1 MQILKSSS
9 IFSNFRLFNSSS
21 KPKSFI
27 VFLQYFSAAS
37 SYSVSN
43 PSLFNYLVKDLNFS
57 EIQASSIS
65 DRFCH
70 VKSLEKTKSV
80 VNFLKSQ
87 GFSNAEI
94 ASTARWTP
102 QILFASV
109 EKQLRP
115 KVKFFQDLGLM
126 EPHIGKFFSM
136 NSTLL
141 TCSLDKK
148 LIPSIQFI
156 RKVLG
161 NNNEDLF
168 KVFSRC
174 NGFIARDCILK
185 LSRNIEYLESCGIVG
200 SQLSSLLRRQP
211 RIFRMRDSALRELVS
226 RALAMGFSTDSRMLV
241 HAIHTMNCLS
251 EETFKKKWELFNSF
265 GFSDDDCAT
274 MFRRAPGL
282 FRVSEEKLKL
292 GIEFFIDVAKFDKNV
307 LVSKP
312 FNLMFSLEDRVIPRY
327 KILQII
333 KSKKLLKKDKSFS
346 NILELTE
353 KDFLEFIS
361 RFTDDMEELLI
372 AYKAHLL
379 PTSSSSDDE
388 NTCQPSP

>member
-1 MQILKSSS
+1 
-9 IFSNFRLFNSSS
+9 
-21 KPKSFI
+21 
-27 VFLQYFSAAS
+27 
-37 SYSVSN
+37 
-43 PSLFNYLVKDLNFS
+43 
-57 EIQASSIS
+57 
-65 DRFCH
+65 
-70 VKSLEKTKSV
+70 
-80 VNFLKSQ
+80 
-87 GFSNAEI
+87 
-94 ASTARWTP
+94 
-102 QILFASV
+102 
-109 EKQLRP
+109 
-115 KVKFFQDLGLM
+115 M

-241 HAIHTMNCLS
+241 HAIHTMSCLS

-265 GFSDDDCAT
+265 GFSDDDCVT

-292 GIEFFIDVAKFDKNV
+292 GIKFFIDVAKFDKNV

-312 FNLMFSLEDRVIPRY
+312 FNLMLSLEDRVIPRY
-327 KILQII
+327 EVLQII

-353 KDFLEFIS
+353 NEFLEFIS

-379 PTSSSSDDE
+379 PTSSSDNE

>member
-1 MQILKSSS
+1 
-9 IFSNFRLFNSSS
+9 
-21 KPKSFI
+21 
-27 VFLQYFSAAS
+27 
-37 SYSVSN
+37 
-43 PSLFNYLVKDLNFS
+43 
-57 EIQASSIS
+57 
-65 DRFCH
+65 
-70 VKSLEKTKSV
+70 
-80 VNFLKSQ
+80 
-87 GFSNAEI
+87 
-94 ASTARWTP
+94 
-102 QILFASV
+102 
-109 EKQLRP
+109 
-115 KVKFFQDLGLM
+115 
-126 EPHIGKFFSM
+126 M

-200 SQLSSLLRRQP
+200 SQLSSLLRGQP
-211 RIFRMRDSALRELVS
+211 RIFRMRESALKELVS

-274 MFRRAPGL
+274 MFWRAPGL

-292 GIEFFIDVAKFDKNV
+292 GIEFFIDVAKFDK
-307 LVSKP
+307 K
-312 FNLMFSLEDRVIPRY
+312 
-327 KILQII
+327 II

-353 KDFLEFIS
+353 NEFLEFIS

-379 PTSSSSDDE
+379 PTSSSDDD
-388 NTCQPSP
+388 P